1 MGDVAACRVFDR
13 RGAAPMILLAFSS
26 LLGVLQSPASDSLRL
41 LANTLPPSSLVLEVR
56 QRPLAVRDAVNE
68 SLRRGELDAAG
79 KIAAA
84 YALAWRDSFLV
95 REVARFVAWP
105 AARRSAKLT
114 VDSMRRVGITA
125 FGRDGP
131 AAAVAQWQRAI
142 ARATANRDSAGM
154 ATLLGNIGAGL
165 LEDGQLDSAGAYL
178 ERARA
183 LAAAIGDLRFEA
195 NAVGALAGA
204 REERGDLATAREYY
218 ARALTLRDRIG
229 DTRGTA
235 ADHNNLGL
243 LAQRLGDEPG
253 QPGRSRESGRGLLAR
268 RSAVPGCAR
277 DVAGA

>member
-26 LLGVLQSPASDSLRL
+26 LLAVLQSPASDSLRL

-154 ATLLGNIGAGL
+154 ATLLGNIGAGRL
-165 LEDGQLDSAGAYL
+165 ADGPRRTTG
-178 ERARA
+178 
-183 LAAAIGDLRFEA
+183 GHP
-195 NAVGALAGA
+195 
-204 REERGDLATAREYY
+204 
-218 ARALTLRDRIG
+218 LRDRAPAPRG
-229 DTRGTA
+229 RGTA
-235 ADHNNLGL
+235 
-243 LAQRLGDEPG
+243 
-253 QPGRSRESGRGLLAR
+253 
-268 RSAVPGCAR
+268 
-277 DVAGA
+277 